1 MMKALEKVMSDERL
15 SKMIDFTEIS
25 DTDDLWRYFEEIA
38 AIEYIARNAPN
49 TVLAEK
55 DFKHRVTRD
64 MFHII
69 RLNIAKN
76 GGWCSFSECIGAI
89 GKNKSIEYLLDYPQF
104 VLRIFGFDT
113 LTCITC
119 DAAFRTTEES
129 LMNG

>member
-1 MMKALEKVMSDERL
+1 MKALDKVMSDERL
-15 SKMIDFTEIS
+15 NKLVDFAEIEN
-25 DTDDLWRYFEEIA
+25 DMDMWRYFEEIA

-55 DFKHRVTRD
+55 DFKHRITRD

-89 GKNKSIEYLLDYPQF
+89 GKNGSVEYLLEYPHL
-104 VLRIFGFDT
+104 VLRVFGFDT

>member
-1 MMKALEKVMSDERL
+1 MKALEKVMSDERL